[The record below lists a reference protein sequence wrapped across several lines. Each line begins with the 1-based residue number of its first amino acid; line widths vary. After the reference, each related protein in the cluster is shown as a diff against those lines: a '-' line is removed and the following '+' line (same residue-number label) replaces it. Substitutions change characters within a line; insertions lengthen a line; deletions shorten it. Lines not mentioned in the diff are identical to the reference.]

1 MTSESV
7 DDLKKR
13 IEFLEDKIVK
23 NSTKIEEEYNLI
35 ELLITSTDVFYSRNL
50 KNNKYDYMSK
60 SIIDVLGYP
69 SEDFV
74 NFPIEFVIDLI
85 FPEDKQ
91 KICKFFT
98 EFLNYN
104 AKKVKKYSIEYRI
117 KHKNGNYV
125 WVSENI
131 SMIRDIKN
139 KPSHMVGNLRDITT
153 RKKTEQEILNNQALL
168 NSIIEN
174 TSGSL
179 WSIDNNYNFI
189 QGNSVFK
196 KEIKKAFNK
205 VYEEGVSILS
215 DILRKDYKEWK
226 GYYDRA
232 LQGETFTIELK
243 RKVGKPDSWFEYHFT
258 PIISKD
264 NNIIGATVI
273 SYDITDRKKQ
283 EVILQESEEKFK
295 QYTQNSPVGIYT
307 TDLNGDYTYA
317 NEMWLEMAGMRLHEA
332 LGKGWIN
339 ALHAEDKKTI
349 SDKWYKSVKS
359 KGKWGYEYRF
369 KNKKDKETWVY
380 GMAVELYD
388 QNGKVS
394 GYLGTNININQIKKA
409 EQLLQFNKQKLEEL
423 NATKDKLFSIIA
435 HDLKSPFSTVI
446 GFSELLIKH
455 TQNKQ
460 YDKVERFSQIILQ
473 ESKNS
478 MELLSNLL
486 EWSRSQTD
494 TLHFEPSEFNI
505 CDLIQEV
512 IDLFQVTATQKQI
525 TITVSKKDQ
534 IKYFADKNMIY
545 TVLRNLISNAI
556 KFTNSGGEILIKT
569 IQDKDANIICVSDS
583 GVGISQENIK
593 KLFKLKETHS
603 TKGTNDE
610 KGSGLGLILCKD
622 FIEKHEG
629 KIWVESKEGKGSSF
643 YFSIPGK

>member
-1 MTSESV
+1 
-7 DDLKKR
+7 
-13 IEFLEDKIVK
+13 
-23 NSTKIEEEYNLI
+23 
-35 ELLITSTDVFYSRNL
+35 
-50 KNNKYDYMSK
+50 
-60 SIIDVLGYP
+60 
-69 SEDFV
+69 
-74 NFPIEFVIDLI
+74 
-85 FPEDKQ
+85 
-91 KICKFFT
+91 
-98 EFLNYN
+98 
-104 AKKVKKYSIEYRI
+104 
-117 KHKNGNYV
+117 
-125 WVSENI
+125 
-131 SMIRDIKN
+131 
-139 KPSHMVGNLRDITT
+139 
-153 RKKTEQEILNNQALL
+153 
-168 NSIIEN
+168 
-174 TSGSL
+174 
-179 WSIDNNYNFI
+179 
-189 QGNSVFK
+189 
-196 KEIKKAFNK
+196 
-205 VYEEGVSILS
+205 
-215 DILRKDYKEWK
+215 
-226 GYYDRA
+226 
-232 LQGETFTIELK
+232 
-243 RKVGKPDSWFEYHFT
+243 
-258 PIISKD
+258 
-264 NNIIGATVI
+264 
-273 SYDITDRKKQ
+273 
-283 EVILQESEEKFK
+283 
-295 QYTQNSPVGIYT
+295 
-307 TDLNGDYTYA
+307 
-317 NEMWLEMAGMRLHEA
+317 
-332 LGKGWIN
+332 
-339 ALHAEDKKTI
+339 
-349 SDKWYKSVKS
+349 
-359 KGKWGYEYRF
+359 
-369 KNKKDKETWVY
+369 
-380 GMAVELYD
+380 MAVELYD